1 MKTITLDS
9 PKEIKAAVIVSTLT
23 IDRIVDL
30 PNARIVRAFVKELP
44 NPLVLWEKDVYDQ
57 IGNWTDVDAEA
68 RIKELLSN

>member
-44 NPLVLWEKDVYDQ
+44 NPLVLWEKDAYDQ
-57 IGNWTDVDAEA
+57 IGNWTDVDAET